1 MPRMF
6 WKYKDEFI
14 FYTQLIILIAVLTLV
29 TLVNAGWDP
38 TKINFVSFGMMTFL
52 SLYSKS
58 IGMNYASN
66 KELCEKLVDGVET
79 NEIILLESAILKTHH
94 QLLNENRTGRF
105 VKALLYR
112 NYGYRLRNEILILDR
127 VSRKSFKKRTKYA
140 DKLKA
145 LHSALNL
152 LEKHEY
158 AKFDEYLSSEECKKL
173 FNIKSMCRRS
183 MKRSN
188 LKMSALFSLMTG
200 DIDADLDGGMKTV
213 VFNKWSY
220 AFKTQV
226 FLLIATPIVQ
236 IAYTGLTVEDYASSK
251 QLWIDFIGY
260 LVSLAMG
267 LFNGFNVGT
276 ESMRKGYLSKL
287 QERIKI
293 IQEVLNIEKRL
304 PVEE

>member
-6 WKYKDEFI
+6 WKYKDEVI
-14 FYTQLIILIAVLTLV
+14 FYTQLVILIAVLTLI

-38 TKINFVSFGMMTFL
+38 KKVNFVSFGMMTFL

-79 NEIILLESAILKTHH
+79 NEIILLESTILKIHH

-127 VSRKSFKKRTKYA
+127 LSRKSYKKRTKYA
-140 DKLKA
+140 EKLKA
-145 LHSALNL
+145 LHEALNL
-152 LEKHEY
+152 LEKYEY
-158 AKFDEYLSSEECKKL
+158 IKFDEYLSSEECKKQ
-173 FNIKSMCRRS
+173 FNIKSMRKRS

-213 VFNKWSY
+213 VFNKWGY
-220 AFKTQV
+220 AFKTQIV
-226 FLLIATPIVQ
+226 LLIATPIVQ
-236 IAYTGLTVEDYASSK
+236 IAYTGLTVEDYATSK

-304 PVEE
+304 PVEG